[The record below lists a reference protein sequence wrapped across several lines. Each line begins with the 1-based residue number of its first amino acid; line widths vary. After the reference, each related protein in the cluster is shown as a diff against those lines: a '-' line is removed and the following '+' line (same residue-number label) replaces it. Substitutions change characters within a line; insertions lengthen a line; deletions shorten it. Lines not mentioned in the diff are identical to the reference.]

1 MSLFGAPVLRRVT
14 KPTPVLDGG
23 RTRLRVEVA
32 GWGRLTLAHA
42 APDGA
47 VMRRRAYF
55 FGGERELFVDVLP
68 PCEVTVVFG
77 NLFGADSATVAV
89 QAEAAGVA
97 APGLPEV
104 APLPAAPLP
113 AAPLPAALRPSSPDL
128 GLRLPATP
136 RIDTPRLRLGTVSLN
151 TQEIEW
157 REET

>member
-1 MSLFGAPVLRRVT
+1 MSLFGPPVLRRVS

-32 GWGRLTLAHA
+32 GWGRLTLSHA
-42 APDGA
+42 APDG
-47 VMRRRAYF
+47 VVIRRRSYF
-55 FGGERELFVDVLP
+55 FDGERELSVDVLP
-68 PCEVTVVFG
+68 PCEVTVSFG
-77 NLFGADSATVAV
+77 NLFGADSTTLVV
-89 QAEAAGVA
+89 HAEAAGVA
-97 APGLPEV
+97 GPPLPEV
-104 APLPAAPLP
+104 APMPVAS
-113 AAPLPAALRPSSPDL
+113 LPAALRPSSPDL

>member
-1 MSLFGAPVLRRVT
+1 MSLFGPPVLRRVT

-23 RTRLRVEVA
+23 RTRLRVELA
-32 GWGRLTLAHA
+32 GWGRLTLSHA

-47 VMRRRAYF
+47 VIRRRSYF
-55 FGGERELFVDVLP
+55 FGGERELAVDVLP

-97 APGLPEV
+97 PVGLPEV
-104 APLPAAPLP
+104 APLP

>member
-23 RTRLRVEVA
+23 RTRLRVELE

-77 NLFGADSATVAV
+77 NLFGADSAIVAV

-97 APGLPEV
+97 ALPLPEV
-104 APLPAAPLP
+104 AHMPAASLP
-113 AAPLPAALRPSSPDL
+113 TALRPSSPDL

-151 TQEIEW
+151 TQDIEW